1 MRRQSFIVLALMSG
15 ALVCASVQAEAKQKT
30 RQPASQVVTDAHAAE
45 LTVQKKTWLEPGN
58 VVPVGTRS
66 RYMDDSTFYSSPA
79 PGGTYRN
86 DNFGDWLLP
95 GPYNLPIVNPRGI
108 W

>member
-58 VVPVGTRS
+58 VVPIGTQDHYAQTVKYPS
-66 RYMDDSTFYSSPA
+66 NPA

-95 GPYNLPIVNPRGI
+95 QWFGGVPGFQR
-108 W
+108 